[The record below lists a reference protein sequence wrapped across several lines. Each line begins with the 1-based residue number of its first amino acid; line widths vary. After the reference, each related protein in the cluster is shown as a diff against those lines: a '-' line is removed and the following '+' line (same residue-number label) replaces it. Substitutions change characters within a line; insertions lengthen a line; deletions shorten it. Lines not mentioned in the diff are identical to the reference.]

1 MPCSLPALCTRN
13 STSLGIADWTE
24 GEHLAQR
31 QSSVAL
37 AVVQRGTTGLPGE
50 TFQNVRCP
58 IPYQMEIL
66 IYSISAGPLE
76 VYFEKAVQLLLM
88 GSPGKEPLSAGFKAV
103 FPQRGSLYC
112 VVIRQIIHSSFL
124 EEFDFRTHRGLMMLG
139 SPEQGNWWARGPVSR
154 TWQSPGAER
163 EGCLSEQKWAE
174 RCCVLRGAIR
184 L

>member
-139 SPEQGNWWARGPVSR
+139 SPEQGNW
-154 TWQSPGAER
+154 
-163 EGCLSEQKWAE
+163 
-174 RCCVLRGAIR
+174 
-184 L
+184 